1 MNRLALF
8 LGTFMA
14 LGFLKPAE
22 GSEVFH
28 FIKTDLDFAIV
39 DDDLAFTWEGDAW
52 VGGDFNKGWFKFEGD
67 IVGGMVEE
75 AEIQALYSRNIARFF
90 DLQVGIRHDFRPN
103 DFGQTSYAVI
113 GLKGL
118 APYWFE
124 VDVPF
129 FFSEDGD
136 ISFRPEVEYEIL
148 LTQRLIAEIYF
159 EGNFYF
165 NSNPGKLI
173 GRGLSEID
181 TGLKIRYEISREFA
195 PYVDFN
201 HIRSFGMD
209 KTQAILSGE
218 RAKDFIVR
226 FGASL
231 MF

>member
-1 MNRLALF
+1 M
-8 LGTFMA
+8 
-14 LGFLKPAE
+14 
-22 GSEVFH
+22 
-28 FIKTDLDFAIV
+28 
-39 DDDLAFTWEGDAW
+39 
-52 VGGDFNKGWFKFEGD
+52 
-67 IVGGMVEE
+67 
-75 AEIQALYSRNIARFF
+75 
-90 DLQVGIRHDFRPN
+90 
-103 DFGQTSYAVI
+103 
-113 GLKGL
+113 GL

-148 LTQRLIAEIYF
+148 LTQRLIAEFYF
-159 EGNFYF
+159 EGDFYL

-201 HIRSFGMD
+201 HLRSFGMD
-209 KTQAILSGE
+209 KTQAILSSE
-218 RAKDFIVR
+218 KTKDFIVR